1 MRKEEGEF
9 FFMKC
14 ITKCTPESQ
23 KESNQSGI
31 TKIVIYCSIV
41 FIMGLAT
48 LIIGSVLDI
57 EKLFR
62 IIFCSCGA
70 MLIICSLVLFLSSFY
85 NIKKTNNRSIFQNQN
100 AEIEYEFLE
109 EYFTVSSKKGNEISG
124 QSRLEYIN
132 IFNYKETLNYLYIY
146 TSPTTALPVD
156 KNELSPDELNKLRKY
171 LFNGIEQRKKIKF

>member
-1 MRKEEGEF
+1 
-9 FFMKC
+9 MKC

-31 TKIVIYCSIV
+31 KKIVIYCSVV
-41 FIMGLAT
+41 FIMGLAA
-48 LIIGSVLDI
+48 LIIGPVLDI

-62 IIFCSCGA
+62 IMFCSCGV
-70 MLIICSLVLFLSSFY
+70 MLMLCSLILFLSSFY
-85 NIKKTNNRSIFQNQN
+85 NIKKTNNRSIFQNQD

-109 EYFTVSSKKGNEISG
+109 EYFTVASKKGNATSG

-156 KNELSPDELNKLRKY
+156 KRELSPDDLNKLRRY
-171 LFNGIEQRKKIKF
+171 LFNGIEQRKRVKF